1 MSLALSL
8 SAAIAG
14 LQAAQNGLDI
24 TAQNVANVNTEG
36 YTRKEHNQISWV
48 VDGNPA
54 GVKSLAF
61 SRVVDESLILGL
73 RSEVGSTEELAAKQ
87 TYMLRITDLFGSPS
101 DNNSI
106 SHKVS
111 DLKTAFD
118 ELATNVNNIASQ
130 SNAVNAALD
139 IATQF
144 REMSTFIQEQRS
156 GTETRIDKIVDRM
169 NVLLEQVD
177 TLNNQISRI
186 DTVGIDSADDYKD
199 QRDQALL
206 ELSGYIDIKTF
217 TRETGEVVVMTQN
230 GTPLLTTEASEV
242 SYAAG
247 GNNSAWTSYDGGSI
261 SGIYA
266 AGIDITN
273 QIKSGELKG
282 LIDLRDDILPNMQAE
297 LDELAYVMREQLN
310 QIHNSG
316 TSYPNM
322 TYSMTGDRTFMDS
335 ANQSV
340 RIADGDVKLVVT
352 DANGEQVSSASLLSG
367 LGMPAAGESIDSL
380 AARMQTWLRSAS
392 GPNLTNATVAVD
404 SNGQLDID
412 LHSTDYS
419 LSFRDESSTD
429 KGSDHTDALLEFDV
443 DGDGTFDTEHT
454 GFSNFFGLNNLF
466 DDSAKSWIYDSQQ
479 IGKSTNLGVTTTATL
494 SFSDEDGLKFGSIN
508 VVKNDT
514 LYDIAE
520 KINENDALNSRI
532 TASVIEENGQY
543 RLRVMHLDSQE
554 MAITEDTGTGLLD
567 RLGMGRAYTAVSTNL
582 TVDTD
587 IADSPTMVSRG
598 AVQYDETSGEYYLSS
613 ADNETAIA
621 MSGIFDAAITFKGS
635 GTLAGGDYT
644 IIDFATSFVSDV
656 AEEAESIS
664 TLYSYQAGI
673 TEELSQR
680 NAEISGV
687 NLDEEMARIMVY
699 ENAYAASARILTATE
714 KLFDIL
720 NDIF

>member
-36 YTRKEHNQISWV
+36 YTRKEHNQVSWV

-61 SRVVDESLILGL
+61 SRVVDESLIVGL
-73 RSEVGSTEELAAKQ
+73 RSEVGSTEELAAKE

-101 DNNSI
+101 DDNSI

-111 DLKTAFD
+111 DLKIAFD

-139 IATQF
+139 IANQF
-144 REMSTFIQEQRS
+144 QEMSTFIQEQRS
-156 GTETRIDKIVDRM
+156 STETRIDDIVDRM
-169 NVLLEQVD
+169 NVLLEQID
-177 TLNNQISRI
+177 TLNTQISRL
-186 DTVGIDSADDYKD
+186 DTVGIESSDDYKD

-217 TRETGEVVVMTQN
+217 TRETGEVVVMTEN
-230 GTPLLTTEASEV
+230 GTPLLSTETSEV
-242 SYAAG
+242 SYAVG
-247 GNNSAWTSYDGGSI
+247 GNNSAWTSYDAGNV

-266 AGIDITN
+266 GGVDITN

-282 LIDLRDDILPNMQAE
+282 LIDIRDDILPNMQAE

-310 QIHNSG
+310 QVHNSG

-322 TYSMTGDRTFMDS
+322 TYSMTGDKTFMDS

-340 RIADGDVKLVVT
+340 RIADGDVKLVIT
-352 DANGEQVSSASLLSG
+352 DANGEQVSSASLLADM
-367 LGMPAAGESIDSL
+367 GMPAAGESIDDL
-380 AARMQTWLRSAS
+380 ATRMQTWLRSSS
-392 GPNLTNATVAVD
+392 GPNLTNATVEVD
-404 SNGQLDID
+404 SSGQLDID

-429 KGSDHTDALLEFDV
+429 KGSEHTDALLEFDV
-443 DGDGTFDTEHT
+443 DGDGTFDTECS

-466 DDSAKSWIYDSQQ
+466 DDSTKSWIYDSQQ

-494 SFSDEDGLKFGSIN
+494 SFSDEDALKFGS
-508 VVKNDT
+508 VEVEKNDT

-520 KINENDALNSRI
+520 KINEDSTLNSRI

-543 RLRVMHLDSQE
+543 RLRIMHLDSQE

-567 RLGMGRAYTAVSTNL
+567 RLGMGRSYAAVSTNL
-582 TVDTD
+582 TVDSE

-621 MSGIFDAAITFKGS
+621 MSGIFDASITFKGS

-644 IIDFATSFVSDV
+644 ITDFATSFVSGV

-664 TLYSYQAGI
+664 TSYSYQSGI

-687 NLDEEMARIMVY
+687 NLDEEMAKIMVY